1 MNIVISDAAWFVEE
15 RNWETQLG
23 TLLIELL
30 QHPSH
35 SVDAD
40 AGVMIKWC
48 EGRIPLYAEELRAL
62 LLRSNPRANACEVT
76 VHPDGSALLA
86 GPPPW
91 CLTASAALP
100 LIRQPL
106 RLFLENDDADWSF
119 LCSVATCIAGL
130 KTRAAL
136 EVMHGGG
143 SELKRKIVDVGADDM
158 KKWRSFFLFDS
169 DRLHPSELD
178 SGWRTPSGDGC
189 EGYQF
194 QVACTI
200 ANIPS
205 TRWHML
211 RRRSIENYLPQRVLE
226 IEKPDCAS
234 VLFSANIGEMLYFY
248 NMKDGLEG
256 DGIWPPNPRKPVRS
270 RRSQSRW
277 DALSADEKNSLR
289 AGFGKNIADKFKSLP
304 KNQSWDAEI
313 LAEGVVIAS
322 ALLDAI

>member
-1 MNIVISDAAWFVEE
+1 MNIVISDAAWFVDE

-40 AGVMIKWC
+40 AGLMLKWC

-76 VHPDGSALLA
+76 VQPDGSALLA

-119 LCSVATCIAGL
+119 LCSVVASIAAL
-130 KTRAAL
+130 KTRTAL

-143 SELKRKIVDVGADDM
+143 SELLRKIADAGADDM
-158 KKWRSFFLFDS
+158 KKWRSFFMFDS
-169 DRLHPSELD
+169 DRLHPSELHA
-178 SGWRTPSGDGC
+178 GWSAPSGDGC
-189 EGYQF
+189 EGFQF
-194 QVACTI
+194 QEACKN
-200 ANIPS
+200 ANIPT

-226 IEKPDCAS
+226 QENPDCTS
-234 VLFSANIGEMLYFY
+234 VLFSMNIGEMLYFY
-248 NMKDGLEG
+248 NMKGGLEG
-256 DGIWPPNPRKPVRS
+256 DGIWPPNHKKHVRS

-277 DALSADEKNSLR
+277 DALSSDEKNSLS
-289 AGFGKNIADKFKSLP
+289 ADFGRSIADKFKSLP

-313 LAEGVVIAS
+313 LDEGLNIAS